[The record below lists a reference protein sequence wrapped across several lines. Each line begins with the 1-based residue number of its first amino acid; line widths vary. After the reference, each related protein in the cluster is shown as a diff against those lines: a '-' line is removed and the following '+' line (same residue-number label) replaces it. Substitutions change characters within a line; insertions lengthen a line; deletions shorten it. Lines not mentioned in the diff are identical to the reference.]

1 MYIYILIIKNRLME
15 NGFKTFFGKAKDYIA
30 AIANLNDHIDTEKAS
45 QYIRSNI
52 YFRGP
57 NVYILAF
64 AIIVASVGL
73 NTNSIPVIIGA
84 MLISPLMG
92 PIFGIGYGLGTND
105 TAFLKTAFR
114 NLLVMV
120 VISILVSG
128 LYFFVSPLELENPTE
143 LLARTNPTIYDVL
156 IALFGGF
163 AGIIE
168 ISRKDKG
175 TVISGVAIATALMP
189 PLCTAGFG
197 IATGSIKYFLGA
209 LYLFSING
217 IFIAISTFLTV
228 KYLHFP
234 MVTFTDPSKKK
245 KVSRWMAA
253 IVLVIIIPSVYSA
266 IVMIRENN
274 FNHTA
279 KEFIA
284 ANKDL
289 SKSYIYDF
297 SIDHHSRPPK
307 LELFIAGDALSE
319 TELNMIYK
327 SAHSFGF
334 TDNQIVISQNAAVD
348 QNAMTDRVAIQS
360 IYERS
365 DQELRK
371 KDQIID
377 TLRKELGTYT
387 LPYGQITSELKAQYP
402 SIRSVT
408 LTKGYTIE
416 PDSLN
421 RKREEIIIILSADR
435 TISGENLEKLRKWL
449 TVRLDFANIKLI
461 QQEKD

>member
-1 MYIYILIIKNRLME
+1 MMDNSFKHFLGNLKSQIIN
-15 NGFKTFFGKAKDYIA
+15 IV
-30 AIANLNDHIDTEKAS
+30 NLNDHIDTDKAS
-45 QYIRSNI
+45 QYIHSNI
-52 YFRGP
+52 YIKGP
-57 NVYILAF
+57 NAYILAF
-64 AIIVASVGL
+64 AIVIASVGL

-105 TAFLKTAFR
+105 TTFLKTAFK

-120 VISILVSG
+120 IISILASG
-128 LYFFVSPLELENPTE
+128 IYFLVSPLELENPTE

-197 IATGSIKYFLGA
+197 LASGSLKYFAGA
-209 LYLFSING
+209 MYLFFINS

-228 KYLHFP
+228 KYLKFP
-234 MVTFTDPSKKK
+234 MATFTDPAKKR
-245 KVSRWMAA
+245 KVSRWVAA
-253 IVLVIIIPSVYSA
+253 LTIVIVIPSVYSA

-284 ANKDL
+284 DNKDMPR
-289 SKSYIYDF
+289 SYIYDYR
-297 SIDHHSRPPK
+297 IYTHSKPPRI
-307 LELFIAGDALSE
+307 ELFIAGETLSPDG
-319 TELNMIYK
+319 LNAIYR
-327 SAHSFGF
+327 SAHKFGL
-334 TDNQIVISQNAAVD
+334 TDDQILVTQTAATD
-348 QNAMTDRVAIQS
+348 QSEMTDRVAIQS

-365 DQELRK
+365 DQEIRK
-371 KDQIID
+371 REETIASMQ
-377 TLRKELGTYT
+377 KELQAYKEKE
-387 LPYGQITSELKAQYP
+387 LPYEQITSELKAQYP
-402 SIRSVT
+402 SLSDVT
-408 LTKGYTIE
+408 ITRGYAISTDTIGQ
-416 PDSLN
+416 
-421 RKREEIIIILSADR
+421 KEEIIIILQAGKR
-435 TISGENLEKLRKWL
+435 ISDENMEKLRKWL
-449 TVRLDFANIKLI
+449 AVRLDFNNITLL
-461 QQEKD
+461 QQ